1 MRTGN
6 SLHSRALPGALYGK
20 DSYMANTVQKTFREK
35 KRRPANS
42 QKCRQTPGNTGYR
55 RCQPDVAPCQLWEF
69 GIRPQTGYRWNTKPY
84 SSRTKLLEQPDQAFM
99 RAEGLRCWWGGHWD
113 IRFALIYC
121 KLKNLLF
128 PWSSSHIQG
137 GQTHIIPPWLLG
149 KVLRIKTRRHAVE
162 GSENRAAVATAPPN
176 LQDLSRYGSVL
187 K

>member
-20 DSYMANTVQKTFREK
+20 DSYMANTVQKTFRK
-35 KRRPANS
+35 KEGPANS

-69 GIRPQTGYRWNTKPY
+69 GIRPQTWYRWNTKPY
-84 SSRTKLLEQPDQAFM
+84 SSRTKLPEKAGQASM
-99 RAEGLRCWWGGHWD
+99 KSEGLWGWWGGHCD
-113 IRFALIYC
+113 IHFSLIYC

-149 KVLRIKTRRHAVE
+149 EVLRIKTRRHAGE

>member
-1 MRTGN
+1 MAKILIWLVLFRK
-6 SLHSRALPGALYGK
+6 HS
-20 DSYMANTVQKTFREK
+20 EK
-35 KRRPANS
+35 KKAQLIPKNAGKHQETQDIEDANQMLLHAS
-42 QKCRQTPGNTGYR
+42 CESLGSDPKLGTDETQSHIHPEQ
-55 RCQPDVAPCQLWEF
+55 
-69 GIRPQTGYRWNTKPY
+69 
-84 SSRTKLLEQPDQAFM
+84 SSWRTLAKLFM
-99 RAEGLRCWWGGHWD
+99 QSEGLQGWWGGHCD

-149 KVLRIKTRRHAVE
+149 KVLRIKTRRHAGE

-176 LQDLSRYGSVL
+176 LQDLSRYGSVF